1 MITVQLLHEPV
12 VVVVVVVAAVVVALE
27 YGDVVHVALCAY
39 VFCCLDVVVLSRLFQ
54 HSHELPV

>member
-1 MITVQLLHEPV
+1 MITVQLLHEP
-12 VVVVVVVAAVVVALE
+12 VVVVAAVVVALE
-27 YGDVVHVALCAY
+27 YGDVAHVALCAY